1 MILLQGTKIEV
12 HVCKLLIVLDYMQGN
27 VPNSTFVKLIE
38 VTFKSM
44 IEAFKVND
52 SILLRH
58 IVEFFLDIKKQ
69 NEDSNKL
76 FNYEN
81 YDKEVEKLLHVSY
94 VWLFSVIHDSLF

>member
-1 MILLQGTKIEV
+1 
-12 HVCKLLIVLDYMQGN
+12 MQGN
-27 VPNSTFVKLIE
+27 LPNSTFVKLIE

-69 NEDSNKL
+69 NEDSNRL

-81 YDKEVEKLLHVSY
+81 YDKEVEKLLY
-94 VWLFSVIHDSLF
+94 VRHILFFVFIIDSFIVLDC